1 MLTVALI
8 AFREFL
14 EAFLIVGVFLGISRK
29 LQLKKEFEIIIAA
42 VVGILFSLIV
52 STIVFIFGDYA
63 SSILTEKNA
72 EMLSSYLQI
81 FSGIFLV
88 YVIFSLHDVLRR
100 SRGMTLIKA
109 HERLK
114 QQRFDLSLFFT
125 IVFLVLREG
134 FEIALFTS
142 SVSLFSIFLQNF
154 IGLFIGLLAG
164 SSIGILTFF
173 AYVKFPVGKLFKTT
187 EYMIMLLG
195 AALVQNGLTEFLELR
210 FGFHLG
216 DILRLPVAFLPDKES
231 LLGHLM
237 QNLLGLDQELSIPRV
252 AIMLAYIGIFY
263 ILFLRKRKASPVKA
277 TM

>member
-42 VVGILFSLIV
+42 VVGIIFSLIV

-72 EMLSSYLQI
+72 EMLNSYLQI

-164 SSIGILTFF
+164 SSVGILTFF

-216 DILRLPVAFLPDKES
+216 DILRLPVSFLPDKES
-231 LLGHLM
+231 LPGHLM

-263 ILFLRKRKASPVKA
+263 VLFLRKRKVSPVKA